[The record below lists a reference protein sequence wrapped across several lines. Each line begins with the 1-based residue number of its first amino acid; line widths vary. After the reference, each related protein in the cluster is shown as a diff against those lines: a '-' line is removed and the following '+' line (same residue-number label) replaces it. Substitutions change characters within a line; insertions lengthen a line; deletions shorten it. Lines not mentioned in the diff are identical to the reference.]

1 MDIQQLVDARIRE
14 LSREHHGAVAPM
26 HSPREVSGLPRLG
39 RRDELAEFGE
49 IVDLTLNEI
58 SSRVLEISEQV
69 SGDYSRLEKE
79 LLQSRLDLLH
89 SAELVLDMALSLK
102 KQARQLLVS
111 TDVACASDEQEDYGL
126 RASRRHSHERI
137 GRASLYN
144 DGVAD
149 LFRRT

>member
-1 MDIQQLVDARIRE
+1 MDIQELVDARIRE

-26 HSPREVSGLPRLG
+26 HSPREVNELPRAG
-39 RRDELAEFGE
+39 RRDALAEFGE
-49 IVDLTLNEI
+49 IVEITLNEI

-89 SAELVLDMALSLK
+89 SAELVIDMALSLK
-102 KQARQLLVS
+102 KQAGQLLVS
-111 TDVACASDEQEDYGL
+111 NDAPGAFNERDGYGL
-126 RASRRHSHERI
+126 RSPRGHSRERI